1 MCPNERTLCLEKA
14 LWGGGAKEL
23 KGVRG
28 SHSLGI
34 TSGSA
39 HPGANINAINCAAQ
53 HTVLDM
59 TDTLT
64 SSDGMVYLLIVWT
77 TLGYYPC
84 LKGHEVALWVALK
97 VVIELAVRVS
107 I

>member
-1 MCPNERTLCLEKA
+1 
-14 LWGGGAKEL
+14 
-23 KGVRG
+23 
-28 SHSLGI
+28 
-34 TSGSA
+34 
-39 HPGANINAINCAAQ
+39 
-53 HTVLDM
+53 M